1 MPGIVGVASKILPKK
16 SIARKGQYQVSS
28 GKCQSL
34 AEDSIHEVVDKGQLG
49 AFSTACLGPW
59 TIHCGTLCGK

>member
-1 MPGIVGVASKILPKK
+1 MPGIVGVASKHSGKK
-16 SIARKGQYQVSS
+16 HRKKGQYQVSS
-28 GKCQSL
+28 VKCQPL

-49 AFSTACLGPW
+49 AFSTACLRPE